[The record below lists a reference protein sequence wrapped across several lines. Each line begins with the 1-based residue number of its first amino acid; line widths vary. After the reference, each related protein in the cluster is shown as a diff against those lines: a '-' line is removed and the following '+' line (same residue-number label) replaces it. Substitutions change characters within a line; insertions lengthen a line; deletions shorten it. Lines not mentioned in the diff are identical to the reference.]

1 MPQALTERVL
11 QDKRE
16 GKEPMEKISASKLLA
31 GLVPAGSIPEE
42 VQVESVTTDSREVRP
57 GCIFVAFPGE
67 KFDGHDFAAK
77 ALENGAVYVVVNH
90 PVEGVPAEKAILC
103 PDSYHAMM
111 VMGANYRSQYHPKM
125 VGVTGSVGKTTTKQ
139 MTYAALAGFG
149 ETIKT
154 EGNQN
159 NELGMPRTLMRIGSS
174 TEYAVIEMGMNHFGE
189 ISRLTRAVAPTVGLI
204 TNIGVSH
211 IENLGSRAGIL
222 QAKLEILEGM
232 APDAPLIV
240 NMDNDMLRTV
250 KLGDRPLLTFAIDD
264 QSADFTATD
273 IAEQGSTTTFTV
285 HHSTFT
291 QPVTIPTVGIH
302 NVYNA
307 LAAMAVGY
315 VTGVDP
321 AAAASALAN
330 YVPAGMR
337 QNLVQVGG
345 VQVIED
351 CYNASP
357 DSMRAALQTLGKLP
371 VHRRYAVLG
380 AMLELGDY
388 AKEAHTQVGKMA
400 AENGIDGVLA
410 YGADAAYIV
419 EAAKQA
425 GLENARLFD
434 TKEALA
440 QSLAQQVK
448 PGDGVLFKGSRGMH
462 LEDVMHTVYERWE
475 KA

>member
-1 MPQALTERVL
+1 MKAFTLQEAAAALGLPQMQAQATLADVCTDTRKIQPGSLFVCLRGER
-11 QDKRE
+11 
-16 GKEPMEKISASKLLA
+16 
-31 GLVPAGSIPEE
+31 
-42 VQVESVTTDSREVRP
+42 
-57 GCIFVAFPGE
+57 
-67 KFDGHDFAAK
+67 FDGHSFAPQAAQLGAAALLVDHPVDADAPQLVVTDTGK
-77 ALENGAVYVVVNH
+77 ALLQLAGWYRRRFRLPVV
-90 PVEGVPAEKAILC
+90 GL
-103 PDSYHAMM
+103 
-111 VMGANYRSQYHPKM
+111 
-125 VGVTGSVGKTTTKQ
+125 TGSVGKTTTKEFI
-139 MTYAALAGFG
+139 ALVLGAKYN
-149 ETIKT
+149 TLKT
-154 EGNQN
+154 QGNLN
-159 NELGMPRTLMRIGSS
+159 NEIGVPQMLFRLEDSH
-174 TEYAVIEMGMNHFGE
+174 TAAVIEMGMNHFGE

-240 NMDNDMLRTV
+240 NVDNDMLRTV

-273 IAEQGSTTTFTV
+273 IAEQGSTTAFTV

-321 AAAASALAN
+321 AAAAASALAN
-330 YVPAGMR
+330 YAPAGMR

-440 QSLAQQVK
+440 QALAQQVQS
-448 PGDGVLFKGSRGMH
+448 GDGVLFKGSRGMH

>member
-1 MPQALTERVL
+1 MKAFTLQEAAAALGLPQMQAQATLADVCTDTRKIQPGSLFVCLRGER
-11 QDKRE
+11 
-16 GKEPMEKISASKLLA
+16 
-31 GLVPAGSIPEE
+31 
-42 VQVESVTTDSREVRP
+42 
-57 GCIFVAFPGE
+57 
-67 KFDGHDFAAK
+67 FDGHSFASQAAQLGAVALLVDHPVDADVPQLVVTDTGK
-77 ALENGAVYVVVNH
+77 ALLQLAGWYRRRFQLPVV
-90 PVEGVPAEKAILC
+90 GL
-103 PDSYHAMM
+103 
-111 VMGANYRSQYHPKM
+111 
-125 VGVTGSVGKTTTKQ
+125 TGSVGKTTTKEFI
-139 MTYAALAGFG
+139 ALVLGAKYN
-149 ETIKT
+149 TLKT
-154 EGNQN
+154 QGNLN
-159 NELGMPRTLMRIGSS
+159 NEIGVPQMLFRLEDSH
-174 TEYAVIEMGMNHFGE
+174 TAAVIEMGMNHFGE

-240 NMDNDMLRTV
+240 NIDNDMLRTV

-321 AAAASALAN
+321 VAAVSALAN

-371 VHRRYAVLG
+371 VHHRYAVLG

-400 AENGIDGVLA
+400 AENGIDGVLG

-440 QSLAQQVK
+440 QSLAQQVQ

>member
-1 MPQALTERVL
+1 MKAFTLQEAAAALGLPQMQAQATLADVCTDTRKIQPGSLFVCLRGER
-11 QDKRE
+11 
-16 GKEPMEKISASKLLA
+16 
-31 GLVPAGSIPEE
+31 
-42 VQVESVTTDSREVRP
+42 
-57 GCIFVAFPGE
+57 
-67 KFDGHDFAAK
+67 FDGHSFASQAAQLGAAALLVDHPVDADVPQLVVTDTGK
-77 ALENGAVYVVVNH
+77 ALLQLAGWYRRRFQLPVV
-90 PVEGVPAEKAILC
+90 GL
-103 PDSYHAMM
+103 
-111 VMGANYRSQYHPKM
+111 
-125 VGVTGSVGKTTTKQ
+125 TGSVGKTTTKEFI
-139 MTYAALAGFG
+139 ALVLGAKYN
-149 ETIKT
+149 TLKT
-154 EGNQN
+154 QGNLN
-159 NELGMPRTLMRIGSS
+159 NEIGVPQMLFRLEDSH
-174 TEYAVIEMGMNHFGE
+174 TAAVIEMGMNHFGE

-273 IAEQGSTTTFTV
+273 IAEQGSATTFTV

-315 VTGVDP
+315 VTGVEPD
-321 AAAASALAN
+321 AAASALAN

-440 QSLAQQVK
+440 QSLAQQVQ

>member
-1 MPQALTERVL
+1 MKAFTLQEAAVALGLPQMQAQATLADVCTDTRKIQPGSLFVCLRGER
-11 QDKRE
+11 
-16 GKEPMEKISASKLLA
+16 
-31 GLVPAGSIPEE
+31 
-42 VQVESVTTDSREVRP
+42 
-57 GCIFVAFPGE
+57 
-67 KFDGHDFAAK
+67 FDGHSFASQAAQLGAAALLVDHPVDADVPQLVVTDTGK
-77 ALENGAVYVVVNH
+77 ALLQLAGWYRRRFRLPVV
-90 PVEGVPAEKAILC
+90 GL
-103 PDSYHAMM
+103 
-111 VMGANYRSQYHPKM
+111 
-125 VGVTGSVGKTTTKQ
+125 TGSVGKTTTKEFI
-139 MTYAALAGFG
+139 ALVLGAKYN
-149 ETIKT
+149 TLKT
-154 EGNQN
+154 QGNLN
-159 NELGMPRTLMRIGSS
+159 NEIGVPQMLFRLEDSH
-174 TEYAVIEMGMNHFGE
+174 TAAVIEMGMNHFGE

-315 VTGVDP
+315 VTGVNP
-321 AAAASALAN
+321 AAAAAALAN

-440 QSLAQQVK
+440 QSLAQQVQ

>member
-1 MPQALTERVL
+1 MKAFTLQEAAAALGLPQMQAQATLADVCTDTRKIQPGSLFVCLRGER
-11 QDKRE
+11 
-16 GKEPMEKISASKLLA
+16 
-31 GLVPAGSIPEE
+31 
-42 VQVESVTTDSREVRP
+42 
-57 GCIFVAFPGE
+57 
-67 KFDGHDFAAK
+67 FDGHSFASQAAQLGAAALLVDHPVDADVPQLVVTDTGK
-77 ALENGAVYVVVNH
+77 ALLQLAGWYRRRFRLPVV
-90 PVEGVPAEKAILC
+90 GL
-103 PDSYHAMM
+103 
-111 VMGANYRSQYHPKM
+111 
-125 VGVTGSVGKTTTKQ
+125 TGSVGKTTTKEFI
-139 MTYAALAGFG
+139 ALVLGAKYN
-149 ETIKT
+149 TLKT
-154 EGNQN
+154 QGNLN
-159 NELGMPRTLMRIGSS
+159 NEIGVPQMLFRLEDSH
-174 TEYAVIEMGMNHFGE
+174 TAAVIEMGMNHFGE

-240 NMDNDMLRTV
+240 NVDNDMLRTV

-273 IAEQGSTTTFTV
+273 IAEQGSTTAFTV

-315 VTGVDP
+315 ATGVDP
-321 AAAASALAN
+321 AAAAAALAN

-440 QSLAQQVK
+440 QALAQQVQ

>member
-1 MPQALTERVL
+1 MKAFTLQEAAAALGLPQMQAQATLADVCTDTRKIQPGSLFVCLRGER
-11 QDKRE
+11 
-16 GKEPMEKISASKLLA
+16 
-31 GLVPAGSIPEE
+31 
-42 VQVESVTTDSREVRP
+42 
-57 GCIFVAFPGE
+57 
-67 KFDGHDFAAK
+67 FDGHSFASQAAQLGAAALLVDHPVDADVPQLVVTDTGK
-77 ALENGAVYVVVNH
+77 ALLQLAGWYRRRFQLPVV
-90 PVEGVPAEKAILC
+90 GL
-103 PDSYHAMM
+103 
-111 VMGANYRSQYHPKM
+111 
-125 VGVTGSVGKTTTKQ
+125 TGSVGKTTTKEFI
-139 MTYAALAGFG
+139 ALVLGAKYN
-149 ETIKT
+149 TLKT
-154 EGNQN
+154 QGNLN
-159 NELGMPRTLMRIGSS
+159 NEIGVPQMLFRLEDSH
-174 TEYAVIEMGMNHFGE
+174 TAAVIEMGMNHFGE

-240 NMDNDMLRTV
+240 NIDNDMLRTV

-321 AAAASALAN
+321 DAAASALAN

-388 AKEAHTQVGKMA
+388 AKEAHTQVGMMA

-440 QSLAQQVK
+440 QSLVQQVQ

>member
-1 MPQALTERVL
+1 MKAFTLQEAAVALGLPQMQAQATLADVCTDTRKIQPGSLFVCLRGER
-11 QDKRE
+11 
-16 GKEPMEKISASKLLA
+16 
-31 GLVPAGSIPEE
+31 
-42 VQVESVTTDSREVRP
+42 
-57 GCIFVAFPGE
+57 
-67 KFDGHDFAAK
+67 FDGHSFASQAAQLGAAALLVDHPVDADVPQLVVTDTGK
-77 ALENGAVYVVVNH
+77 ALLQLAGWYRRRFRLPVV
-90 PVEGVPAEKAILC
+90 GL
-103 PDSYHAMM
+103 
-111 VMGANYRSQYHPKM
+111 
-125 VGVTGSVGKTTTKQ
+125 TGSVGKTTTKEFI
-139 MTYAALAGFG
+139 ALVLGAKYN
-149 ETIKT
+149 TLKT
-154 EGNQN
+154 QGNLN
-159 NELGMPRTLMRIGSS
+159 NEIGVPQMLFRLEDSH
-174 TEYAVIEMGMNHFGE
+174 TAAVIEMGMNHFGE

-240 NMDNDMLRTV
+240 NIDNDMLRTV

-321 AAAASALAN
+321 VAAAAALAN

-440 QSLAQQVK
+440 QSLAQQVQ

>member
-1 MPQALTERVL
+1 MKAFTLQEAAAALGLPQMQAQATLADVCTDTRKIQPGSLFVCLRGER
-11 QDKRE
+11 
-16 GKEPMEKISASKLLA
+16 
-31 GLVPAGSIPEE
+31 
-42 VQVESVTTDSREVRP
+42 
-57 GCIFVAFPGE
+57 
-67 KFDGHDFAAK
+67 FDGHSFAFQAAK
-77 ALENGAVYVVVNH
+77 LGAAALLVDH
-90 PVEGVPAEKAILC
+90 PVDADVPQLVVTDTGKAMLQL
-103 PDSYHAMM
+103 A
-111 VMGANYRSQYHPKM
+111 GWYRRRFQLPV
-125 VGVTGSVGKTTTKQ
+125 VGLTGSVGKTTTKEFI
-139 MTYAALAGFG
+139 ALVLGAKYN
-149 ETIKT
+149 TLKT
-154 EGNQN
+154 QGNLN
-159 NELGMPRTLMRIGSS
+159 NEIGVPQMLFRMEDSH
-174 TEYAVIEMGMNHFGE
+174 TAAVIEMGMNHFGE

-315 VTGVDP
+315 VTGVDSV
-321 AAAASALAN
+321 AAASALAN

-440 QSLAQQVK
+440 QSLAQQVQ

>member
-1 MPQALTERVL
+1 MKAFTLQETAAALGLPQMQAQATLADVCTDTRKIQPGSLFVCLRGER
-11 QDKRE
+11 
-16 GKEPMEKISASKLLA
+16 
-31 GLVPAGSIPEE
+31 
-42 VQVESVTTDSREVRP
+42 
-57 GCIFVAFPGE
+57 
-67 KFDGHDFAAK
+67 FDGHSFASQAAQLGAAALLVDHPVDADVPQLVVTDTGK
-77 ALENGAVYVVVNH
+77 ALLQLAGWYRRRFQLPVV
-90 PVEGVPAEKAILC
+90 GL
-103 PDSYHAMM
+103 
-111 VMGANYRSQYHPKM
+111 
-125 VGVTGSVGKTTTKQ
+125 TGSVGKTTTKEFI
-139 MTYAALAGFG
+139 ALVLGAKYN
-149 ETIKT
+149 TLKT
-154 EGNQN
+154 QGNLN
-159 NELGMPRTLMRIGSS
+159 NEIGVPQMLFRLEDSH
-174 TEYAVIEMGMNHFGE
+174 TAAVIEMGMNHFGE

-285 HHSTFT
+285 HHSAFT

-371 VHRRYAVLG
+371 VRRRYAVLG

-440 QSLAQQVK
+440 QSLAQQVQ

>member
-1 MPQALTERVL
+1 MKAFTLQEAAAALGLPQMQAQATLADVCTDTRKIQPGSLFVCLRGER
-11 QDKRE
+11 
-16 GKEPMEKISASKLLA
+16 
-31 GLVPAGSIPEE
+31 
-42 VQVESVTTDSREVRP
+42 
-57 GCIFVAFPGE
+57 
-67 KFDGHDFAAK
+67 FDGHSFASQAAQLGAAALLVDHPVDADVPQLVVTDTGK
-77 ALENGAVYVVVNH
+77 ALLQLAGWYRRRFQLPVV
-90 PVEGVPAEKAILC
+90 GL
-103 PDSYHAMM
+103 
-111 VMGANYRSQYHPKM
+111 
-125 VGVTGSVGKTTTKQ
+125 TGSVGKTTTKEFI
-139 MTYAALAGFG
+139 ALVLGAKYN
-149 ETIKT
+149 TLKT
-154 EGNQN
+154 QGNLN
-159 NELGMPRTLMRIGSS
+159 NEIGVPQMLFRLEDSH
-174 TEYAVIEMGMNHFGE
+174 TAAVIEMGMNHFGE

-240 NMDNDMLRTV
+240 NIDNDMLRTV

-321 AAAASALAN
+321 VAAAAALAN

-434 TKEALA
+434 TKESLA
-440 QSLAQQVK
+440 QSLAQQVQ

>member
-1 MPQALTERVL
+1 MKAFTLQEAAAALGLPQMQAQATLADVCTDTRKIQPGSLFVCLRGER
-11 QDKRE
+11 
-16 GKEPMEKISASKLLA
+16 
-31 GLVPAGSIPEE
+31 
-42 VQVESVTTDSREVRP
+42 
-57 GCIFVAFPGE
+57 
-67 KFDGHDFAAK
+67 FDGHSFASQAAQLGAAALLVDHPVDADVPQLVVTDTGK
-77 ALENGAVYVVVNH
+77 ALLQLAGWYRRRFQLPVV
-90 PVEGVPAEKAILC
+90 GL
-103 PDSYHAMM
+103 
-111 VMGANYRSQYHPKM
+111 
-125 VGVTGSVGKTTTKQ
+125 TGSVGKTTTKEFI
-139 MTYAALAGFG
+139 ALVLGAKYN
-149 ETIKT
+149 TLKT
-154 EGNQN
+154 QGNLN
-159 NELGMPRTLMRIGSS
+159 NEIGVPQMLFRLEDSH
-174 TEYAVIEMGMNHFGE
+174 TAAVIEMGMNHFGE

-240 NMDNDMLRTV
+240 NIDNDMLRTV

-321 AAAASALAN
+321 VAAAAALAN

-440 QSLAQQVK
+440 QSLAQQVQ

>member
-1 MPQALTERVL
+1 MKAFTLQEAAAALGLPQMQAQAALADVCTDTRKIQPGSLFVCLRGER
-11 QDKRE
+11 
-16 GKEPMEKISASKLLA
+16 
-31 GLVPAGSIPEE
+31 
-42 VQVESVTTDSREVRP
+42 
-57 GCIFVAFPGE
+57 
-67 KFDGHDFAAK
+67 FDGHSFASQAAQLGAAALLVDHPVDADVPQLVVTDTGK
-77 ALENGAVYVVVNH
+77 ALLQLAGWYRRRFQLPVV
-90 PVEGVPAEKAILC
+90 GL
-103 PDSYHAMM
+103 
-111 VMGANYRSQYHPKM
+111 
-125 VGVTGSVGKTTTKQ
+125 TGSVGKTTTKEFI
-139 MTYAALAGFG
+139 ALVLGAKYN
-149 ETIKT
+149 TLKT
-154 EGNQN
+154 QGNLN
-159 NELGMPRTLMRIGSS
+159 NEIGVPQMLFRLEDSH
-174 TEYAVIEMGMNHFGE
+174 TAAVIEMGMNHFGE

-321 AAAASALAN
+321 VAAAAALAN

-440 QSLAQQVK
+440 QSLAQQVQ

>member
-1 MPQALTERVL
+1 MKAFTLQEAAAALGLPQMQAQATLADVCTDTRKIQPGSLFVCLRGER
-11 QDKRE
+11 
-16 GKEPMEKISASKLLA
+16 
-31 GLVPAGSIPEE
+31 
-42 VQVESVTTDSREVRP
+42 
-57 GCIFVAFPGE
+57 
-67 KFDGHDFAAK
+67 FDGHSFASQAAQLGAAALLVDHPVDADVPQLVVTDTGK
-77 ALENGAVYVVVNH
+77 ALLQLAGWYRRRFQLPVV
-90 PVEGVPAEKAILC
+90 GL
-103 PDSYHAMM
+103 
-111 VMGANYRSQYHPKM
+111 
-125 VGVTGSVGKTTTKQ
+125 TGSVGKTTTKEFI
-139 MTYAALAGFG
+139 ALVLGAKYN
-149 ETIKT
+149 TLKT
-154 EGNQN
+154 QGNLN
-159 NELGMPRTLMRIGSS
+159 NEIGVPQMLFRLEDSH
-174 TEYAVIEMGMNHFGE
+174 TAAVIEMGMNHFGE

-240 NMDNDMLRTV
+240 NIDNDMLRTV

-264 QSADFTATD
+264 QRADFTATD

-291 QPVTIPTVGIH
+291 RPVTIPTVGIH

-440 QSLAQQVK
+440 QSLAQQVQ

>member
-1 MPQALTERVL
+1 MKAFTLQEAAAALGLPQMQAQATLADVCTDTRKIQPGSLFVCLRGER
-11 QDKRE
+11 
-16 GKEPMEKISASKLLA
+16 
-31 GLVPAGSIPEE
+31 
-42 VQVESVTTDSREVRP
+42 
-57 GCIFVAFPGE
+57 
-67 KFDGHDFAAK
+67 FDGHSFASQAAQLGAAALLVDHPVDADVPQLVVTDTGK
-77 ALENGAVYVVVNH
+77 ALLQLAGWYRRRFRLPVV
-90 PVEGVPAEKAILC
+90 GL
-103 PDSYHAMM
+103 
-111 VMGANYRSQYHPKM
+111 
-125 VGVTGSVGKTTTKQ
+125 TGSVGKTTTKEFI
-139 MTYAALAGFG
+139 ALVLGAKYN
-149 ETIKT
+149 TLKT
-154 EGNQN
+154 QGNLN
-159 NELGMPRTLMRIGSS
+159 NEIGVPQMLFRLEDSH
-174 TEYAVIEMGMNHFGE
+174 TAAVIEMGMNHFGE

-240 NMDNDMLRTV
+240 NIDNDMLRTV

-440 QSLAQQVK
+440 QSLAQQVQ

>member
-1 MPQALTERVL
+1 MKAFTLQEAAAALGLPQMQAQATLADVCTDTRKIQTGSLFVCLRGER
-11 QDKRE
+11 
-16 GKEPMEKISASKLLA
+16 
-31 GLVPAGSIPEE
+31 
-42 VQVESVTTDSREVRP
+42 
-57 GCIFVAFPGE
+57 
-67 KFDGHDFAAK
+67 FDGHSFASQAAQLGAAALLVDHPVDADVPQLVVTDTGK
-77 ALENGAVYVVVNH
+77 ALLQLAGWYRRRFQLPVV
-90 PVEGVPAEKAILC
+90 GL
-103 PDSYHAMM
+103 
-111 VMGANYRSQYHPKM
+111 
-125 VGVTGSVGKTTTKQ
+125 TGSVGKTTTKEFI
-139 MTYAALAGFG
+139 ALVLGAKYN
-149 ETIKT
+149 TLKT
-154 EGNQN
+154 QGNLN
-159 NELGMPRTLMRIGSS
+159 NEIGVPQMLFRLEDSH
-174 TEYAVIEMGMNHFGE
+174 TAAVIEMGMNHFGE

-440 QSLAQQVK
+440 QALAQQVQ

>member
-1 MPQALTERVL
+1 MKAFTLQEAAAALGLPQMQAQATLADVCTDTRKIQPGSLFVCLRGER
-11 QDKRE
+11 
-16 GKEPMEKISASKLLA
+16 
-31 GLVPAGSIPEE
+31 
-42 VQVESVTTDSREVRP
+42 
-57 GCIFVAFPGE
+57 
-67 KFDGHDFAAK
+67 FDGHSFASQAAQLGAAALLVDHPVDADVPQLVVTDTGK
-77 ALENGAVYVVVNH
+77 ALLQLAGWYRRRFQLPVV
-90 PVEGVPAEKAILC
+90 GL
-103 PDSYHAMM
+103 
-111 VMGANYRSQYHPKM
+111 
-125 VGVTGSVGKTTTKQ
+125 TGSVGKTTTKEFI
-139 MTYAALAGFG
+139 ALVLGAKYN
-149 ETIKT
+149 TLKT
-154 EGNQN
+154 QGNLN
-159 NELGMPRTLMRIGSS
+159 NEIGVPQMLFRLEDSH
-174 TEYAVIEMGMNHFGE
+174 TAAVIEMGMNHFGE

-240 NMDNDMLRTV
+240 NIDNDMLRTV

-440 QSLAQQVK
+440 QSLAQQVQ

>member
-1 MPQALTERVL
+1 MKAFTLQEAAAALGLPQMQAQATLADVCTDTRKIQPGSLFVCLRGER
-11 QDKRE
+11 
-16 GKEPMEKISASKLLA
+16 
-31 GLVPAGSIPEE
+31 
-42 VQVESVTTDSREVRP
+42 
-57 GCIFVAFPGE
+57 
-67 KFDGHDFAAK
+67 FDGHAFASQAAQLGAAALLVDHPVDADVPQLVVTDTGK
-77 ALENGAVYVVVNH
+77 ALLQLAGWYRRRFQLPVV
-90 PVEGVPAEKAILC
+90 GL
-103 PDSYHAMM
+103 
-111 VMGANYRSQYHPKM
+111 
-125 VGVTGSVGKTTTKQ
+125 TGSVGKTTTKEFI
-139 MTYAALAGFG
+139 ALVLGAKYN
-149 ETIKT
+149 TLKT
-154 EGNQN
+154 QGNLN
-159 NELGMPRTLMRIGSS
+159 NEIGVPQMLFRLEDSH
-174 TEYAVIEMGMNHFGE
+174 TAAVIEMGMNHFGE

-321 AAAASALAN
+321 AAAAASALAN

-440 QSLAQQVK
+440 QSLAQQVQ

>member
-1 MPQALTERVL
+1 MKAFTLQEVAAALGLPQMQAQATLADVCTDTRKIQPGSLFVCLRGER
-11 QDKRE
+11 
-16 GKEPMEKISASKLLA
+16 
-31 GLVPAGSIPEE
+31 
-42 VQVESVTTDSREVRP
+42 
-57 GCIFVAFPGE
+57 
-67 KFDGHDFAAK
+67 FDGHSFASQAAQLGAAALLVDHPVDADVPQLVVTDTGK
-77 ALENGAVYVVVNH
+77 ALLQLAGWYRRRFQLPVV
-90 PVEGVPAEKAILC
+90 GL
-103 PDSYHAMM
+103 
-111 VMGANYRSQYHPKM
+111 
-125 VGVTGSVGKTTTKQ
+125 TGSVGKTTTKEFI
-139 MTYAALAGFG
+139 ALVLGAKYN
-149 ETIKT
+149 TLKT
-154 EGNQN
+154 QGNLN
-159 NELGMPRTLMRIGSS
+159 NEIGVPQMLFRLEDSH
-174 TEYAVIEMGMNHFGE
+174 TAAVIEMGMNHFGE

-315 VTGVDP
+315 VTGVEP

-410 YGADAAYIV
+410 YGTDAAYIV

-440 QSLAQQVK
+440 QSLAQQVQ

>member
-1 MPQALTERVL
+1 MKAFTLQEAAAALGLPQMQAQATLADVCTDTRKIQPGSLFVCLRGER
-11 QDKRE
+11 
-16 GKEPMEKISASKLLA
+16 
-31 GLVPAGSIPEE
+31 
-42 VQVESVTTDSREVRP
+42 
-57 GCIFVAFPGE
+57 
-67 KFDGHDFAAK
+67 FDGHAFASQAAK
-77 ALENGAVYVVVNH
+77 LGAAALLVDH
-90 PVEGVPAEKAILC
+90 PVDADVPQLVVTDTGKALLQL
-103 PDSYHAMM
+103 A
-111 VMGANYRSQYHPKM
+111 GWYRRRFQLPV
-125 VGVTGSVGKTTTKQ
+125 VGLTGSVGKTTTKEFI
-139 MTYAALAGFG
+139 ALVLGAKYN
-149 ETIKT
+149 TLKT
-154 EGNQN
+154 QGNLN
-159 NELGMPRTLMRIGSS
+159 NEIGVPQMLFRLEDSH
-174 TEYAVIEMGMNHFGE
+174 TAAVIEMGMNHFGE

-315 VTGVDP
+315 VAGVDH

-330 YVPAGMR
+330 YVPTGMR

-357 DSMRAALQTLGKLP
+357 DSMRAALQTLGKLS

-388 AKEAHTQVGKMA
+388 AKEAHTQMGKMA

-440 QSLAQQVK
+440 QSLAQQVQ

>member
-1 MPQALTERVL
+1 MKAFTLQEAAAALGLPQMQAQATLADVCTDTRKIQPGSLFVCLRGER
-11 QDKRE
+11 
-16 GKEPMEKISASKLLA
+16 
-31 GLVPAGSIPEE
+31 
-42 VQVESVTTDSREVRP
+42 
-57 GCIFVAFPGE
+57 
-67 KFDGHDFAAK
+67 FDGHSFASQAAQLGAAALLVDHPVDADVPQLVVTDTGK
-77 ALENGAVYVVVNH
+77 ALLQLAGWYRRRFRLPVV
-90 PVEGVPAEKAILC
+90 GL
-103 PDSYHAMM
+103 
-111 VMGANYRSQYHPKM
+111 
-125 VGVTGSVGKTTTKQ
+125 TGSVGKTTTKEFI
-139 MTYAALAGFG
+139 ALVLGAKYN
-149 ETIKT
+149 TLKT
-154 EGNQN
+154 QGNLN
-159 NELGMPRTLMRIGSS
+159 NEIGVPQMLFRLEDSH
-174 TEYAVIEMGMNHFGE
+174 TAAVIEMGMNHFGE

-240 NMDNDMLRTV
+240 NIDNDMLRTV

-321 AAAASALAN
+321 VAAVSALAN

-371 VHRRYAVLG
+371 VHHRYAVLG

-400 AENGIDGVLA
+400 AENGIDGVLG

-440 QSLAQQVK
+440 QSLAQQVQ

>member
-1 MPQALTERVL
+1 MKAFTLQEAAAALGLPQMQAQATLADVCTDTRKIQPGSLFVCLRGER
-11 QDKRE
+11 
-16 GKEPMEKISASKLLA
+16 
-31 GLVPAGSIPEE
+31 
-42 VQVESVTTDSREVRP
+42 
-57 GCIFVAFPGE
+57 
-67 KFDGHDFAAK
+67 FDGHSFASQAAQLGAAALLVDHPVDADVPQLVVTDTGK
-77 ALENGAVYVVVNH
+77 ALLQLAGWYRRRFQLPVV
-90 PVEGVPAEKAILC
+90 GL
-103 PDSYHAMM
+103 
-111 VMGANYRSQYHPKM
+111 
-125 VGVTGSVGKTTTKQ
+125 TGSVGKTTTKEFI
-139 MTYAALAGFG
+139 ALVLGAKYN
-149 ETIKT
+149 TLKT
-154 EGNQN
+154 QGNLN
-159 NELGMPRTLMRIGSS
+159 NEIGVPQMLFRLEDSH
-174 TEYAVIEMGMNHFGE
+174 TAAVIEMGMNHFGE

-371 VHRRYAVLG
+371 VNRRYAVLG

-440 QSLAQQVK
+440 QSLAQQVQ

>member
-1 MPQALTERVL
+1 MKAFTLQEAAAALGLPQMQAQATLADVCTDTRKIQPGSLFVCLRGER
-11 QDKRE
+11 
-16 GKEPMEKISASKLLA
+16 
-31 GLVPAGSIPEE
+31 
-42 VQVESVTTDSREVRP
+42 
-57 GCIFVAFPGE
+57 
-67 KFDGHDFAAK
+67 FDGHSFASQAAQLGAAALLVDHPVDADVPQLVVTDTGK
-77 ALENGAVYVVVNH
+77 ALLQLAGWYRRRFQLPVV
-90 PVEGVPAEKAILC
+90 GL
-103 PDSYHAMM
+103 
-111 VMGANYRSQYHPKM
+111 
-125 VGVTGSVGKTTTKQ
+125 TGSVGKTTTKEFI
-139 MTYAALAGFG
+139 ALVLGAKYN
-149 ETIKT
+149 TLKT
-154 EGNQN
+154 QGNLN
-159 NELGMPRTLMRIGSS
+159 NEIGVPQMLFRLEDSH
-174 TEYAVIEMGMNHFGE
+174 TAAVIEMGMNHFGE

-285 HHSTFT
+285 HHSTFI

-440 QSLAQQVK
+440 QSLAQQVQ

>member
-1 MPQALTERVL
+1 MKAFTLQEAAAALGLPQMQAQATLADVCTDTRKIQPGSLFVCLRGER
-11 QDKRE
+11 
-16 GKEPMEKISASKLLA
+16 
-31 GLVPAGSIPEE
+31 
-42 VQVESVTTDSREVRP
+42 
-57 GCIFVAFPGE
+57 
-67 KFDGHDFAAK
+67 FDGHSFASQAAQLGAAALLVDHPVDADVPQLVVTDTGK
-77 ALENGAVYVVVNH
+77 ALLQLAGWYRRRFQLPVV
-90 PVEGVPAEKAILC
+90 GL
-103 PDSYHAMM
+103 
-111 VMGANYRSQYHPKM
+111 
-125 VGVTGSVGKTTTKQ
+125 TGSVGKTTTKEFI
-139 MTYAALAGFG
+139 ALVLGAKYN
-149 ETIKT
+149 TLKT
-154 EGNQN
+154 QGNLN
-159 NELGMPRTLMRIGSS
+159 NEIGVPQMLFRLEDSH
-174 TEYAVIEMGMNHFGE
+174 TAAVIEMGMNHFGE

-321 AAAASALAN
+321 AAAAAALAN

-357 DSMRAALQTLGKLP
+357 DSMRAALQTLGKLA
-371 VHRRYAVLG
+371 VHHRYAVLG

-434 TKEALA
+434 TKESLA
-440 QSLAQQVK
+440 QSLAQQVQ

>member
-1 MPQALTERVL
+1 MKAFTLQEAAAALGLPQMQAQATLADVCTDTRKIQPGSLFVCLRGER
-11 QDKRE
+11 
-16 GKEPMEKISASKLLA
+16 
-31 GLVPAGSIPEE
+31 
-42 VQVESVTTDSREVRP
+42 
-57 GCIFVAFPGE
+57 
-67 KFDGHDFAAK
+67 FDGHSFASQAAQLGAAALLVDHPVDADVPQLVVTDTGK
-77 ALENGAVYVVVNH
+77 ALLQLAGWYRRRFQLPVV
-90 PVEGVPAEKAILC
+90 GL
-103 PDSYHAMM
+103 
-111 VMGANYRSQYHPKM
+111 
-125 VGVTGSVGKTTTKQ
+125 TGSVGKTTTKEFI
-139 MTYAALAGFG
+139 ALVLGAKYN
-149 ETIKT
+149 TLKT
-154 EGNQN
+154 QGNLN
-159 NELGMPRTLMRIGSS
+159 NEIGVPQMLFRLEDSH
-174 TEYAVIEMGMNHFGE
+174 TAAVIEMGMNHFGE

-232 APDAPLIV
+232 APGAPLIV

-321 AAAASALAN
+321 AAAAAALAN

-440 QSLAQQVK
+440 QSLAQQVQ

>member
-1 MPQALTERVL
+1 MKAFTLQEAAAALGLPQMQAQATLADVCTDTRKIQPGSLFVCLRGER
-11 QDKRE
+11 
-16 GKEPMEKISASKLLA
+16 
-31 GLVPAGSIPEE
+31 
-42 VQVESVTTDSREVRP
+42 
-57 GCIFVAFPGE
+57 
-67 KFDGHDFAAK
+67 FDGHSFASQAAQLGAAALLVDHPVDADVPQLVVTDTGK
-77 ALENGAVYVVVNH
+77 ALLQLAGWYRRRFRLPVV
-90 PVEGVPAEKAILC
+90 GL
-103 PDSYHAMM
+103 
-111 VMGANYRSQYHPKM
+111 
-125 VGVTGSVGKTTTKQ
+125 TGSVGKTTTKEFI
-139 MTYAALAGFG
+139 ALVLGAKYN
-149 ETIKT
+149 TLKT
-154 EGNQN
+154 QGNLN
-159 NELGMPRTLMRIGSS
+159 NEIGVPQMLFRLEDSH
-174 TEYAVIEMGMNHFGE
+174 TAAVIEMGMNHFGE

-250 KLGDRPLLTFAIDD
+250 KPGDRPLLTFAIDD

-315 VTGVDP
+315 VTGVDS

-440 QSLAQQVK
+440 QSLAQQVQ

>member
-1 MPQALTERVL
+1 MPSQFFGLNIGASALSAFQTSVNTAANNVANVQTKGYTRQTANLAATDPIRVYT
-11 QDKRE
+11 R
-16 GKEPMEKISASKLLA
+16 
-31 GLVPAGSIPEE
+31 
-42 VQVESVTTDSREVRP
+42 
-57 GCIFVAFPGE
+57 
-67 KFDGHDFAAK
+67 
-77 ALENGAVYVVVNH
+77 Y
-90 PVEGVPAEKAILC
+90 
-103 PDSYHAMM
+103 
-111 VMGANYRSQYHPKM
+111 
-125 VGVTGSVGKTTTKQ
+125 GSVGTGVEVTSVTQERNLYYDEKYWQSNSSRGFFEQKLYYVDQVQTIFRDDEQSQKGFSSIFSQMFKDLDTLKTQ
-139 MTYAALAGFG
+139 
-149 ETIKT
+149 
-154 EGNQN
+154 GNLN
-159 NELGMPRTLMRIGSS
+159 NEIGVPQMLFRLEDSH
-174 TEYAVIEMGMNHFGE
+174 TAAVIEMGMNHFGE

-285 HHSTFT
+285 HHSAFT

-371 VHRRYAVLG
+371 VRRRYAVLG

-440 QSLAQQVK
+440 QSLAQQVQ

>member
-1 MPQALTERVL
+1 MKAFTLQEAAAALGLPQMQAQATLADVCTDTRKIQPGSLFVCLRGER
-11 QDKRE
+11 
-16 GKEPMEKISASKLLA
+16 
-31 GLVPAGSIPEE
+31 
-42 VQVESVTTDSREVRP
+42 
-57 GCIFVAFPGE
+57 
-67 KFDGHDFAAK
+67 FDGHSFASQAAQLGAAALLVDHPVDADVPQLVVTDTGK
-77 ALENGAVYVVVNH
+77 ALLQLAGWYRRRFRLPVV
-90 PVEGVPAEKAILC
+90 GL
-103 PDSYHAMM
+103 
-111 VMGANYRSQYHPKM
+111 
-125 VGVTGSVGKTTTKQ
+125 TGSVGKTTTKEFI
-139 MTYAALAGFG
+139 ALVLGAKYN
-149 ETIKT
+149 TLKT
-154 EGNQN
+154 QGNLN
-159 NELGMPRTLMRIGSS
+159 NEIGVPQMLFRLEDSH
-174 TEYAVIEMGMNHFGE
+174 TAAVIEMGMNHFGE

-240 NMDNDMLRTV
+240 NVDNDMLRTV

-273 IAEQGSTTTFTV
+273 IAEQGSTTTFMV

-291 QPVTIPTVGIH
+291 RSVTIPTVGIH

-315 VTGVDP
+315 ATGVNP
-321 AAAASALAN
+321 AAAAAALAN

-337 QNLVQVGG
+337 QNLVQMGG

-388 AKEAHTQVGKMA
+388 AKEAHTQVGQMA

-440 QSLAQQVK
+440 QALAQQVQS
-448 PGDGVLFKGSRGMH
+448 GDGVLFKGSRGMH

>member
-1 MPQALTERVL
+1 MKAFTLQEAAAALGLPQMQAQATLADVCTDTRKIQPGSLFVCLRGER
-11 QDKRE
+11 
-16 GKEPMEKISASKLLA
+16 
-31 GLVPAGSIPEE
+31 
-42 VQVESVTTDSREVRP
+42 
-57 GCIFVAFPGE
+57 
-67 KFDGHDFAAK
+67 FDGHAFASQAAK
-77 ALENGAVYVVVNH
+77 LGAAALLVDH
-90 PVEGVPAEKAILC
+90 PVDADVPQLVVTDTGKALLQL
-103 PDSYHAMM
+103 A
-111 VMGANYRSQYHPKM
+111 GWYRRRFQLPV
-125 VGVTGSVGKTTTKQ
+125 VGLTGSVGKTTTKEFI
-139 MTYAALAGFG
+139 ALVLGAKYN
-149 ETIKT
+149 TLKT
-154 EGNQN
+154 QGNLN
-159 NELGMPRTLMRIGSS
+159 NEIGVPQMLFRLEDSH
-174 TEYAVIEMGMNHFGE
+174 TAAVIEMGMNHFGE

-211 IENLGSRAGIL
+211 IENLGSRVGIL

-315 VTGVDP
+315 VTGVNP
-321 AAAASALAN
+321 VAAAAALAN

-425 GLENARLFD
+425 GLKNARLFD

-440 QSLAQQVK
+440 QSLAQQVQ

>member
-1 MPQALTERVL
+1 MKAFTLQEAAAALGLPQMQAQATLADVCTDTRKIQPGSLFVCLRGER
-11 QDKRE
+11 
-16 GKEPMEKISASKLLA
+16 
-31 GLVPAGSIPEE
+31 
-42 VQVESVTTDSREVRP
+42 
-57 GCIFVAFPGE
+57 
-67 KFDGHDFAAK
+67 FDGHSFASQAAQLGAAALLVDHPVDADVPQLVVTDTGK
-77 ALENGAVYVVVNH
+77 ALLQLAGWYRRRFRLPVV
-90 PVEGVPAEKAILC
+90 GL
-103 PDSYHAMM
+103 
-111 VMGANYRSQYHPKM
+111 
-125 VGVTGSVGKTTTKQ
+125 TGSVGKTTTKEFI
-139 MTYAALAGFG
+139 ALVLGAKYN
-149 ETIKT
+149 TLKT
-154 EGNQN
+154 QGNLN
-159 NELGMPRTLMRIGSS
+159 NEIGVPQMLFRLEDSH
-174 TEYAVIEMGMNHFGE
+174 TAAVIEMGMNHFGE

-285 HHSTFT
+285 HYSTFT

-321 AAAASALAN
+321 VAAAAALAN

-440 QSLAQQVK
+440 QSLAQQVQ

>member
-1 MPQALTERVL
+1 MKAFTLQEAAVALGLPQMQAQATLADVCTDTRKIQPGSLFVCLRGER
-11 QDKRE
+11 
-16 GKEPMEKISASKLLA
+16 
-31 GLVPAGSIPEE
+31 
-42 VQVESVTTDSREVRP
+42 
-57 GCIFVAFPGE
+57 
-67 KFDGHDFAAK
+67 FDGHSFASQAAQLGAAALLVDHPVDADVPQLVVTDTGK
-77 ALENGAVYVVVNH
+77 ALLQLAGWYRRRFRLPVV
-90 PVEGVPAEKAILC
+90 GL
-103 PDSYHAMM
+103 
-111 VMGANYRSQYHPKM
+111 
-125 VGVTGSVGKTTTKQ
+125 TGSVGKTTTKEFI
-139 MTYAALAGFG
+139 ALVLGAKYN
-149 ETIKT
+149 TLKT
-154 EGNQN
+154 QGNLN
-159 NELGMPRTLMRIGSS
+159 NEIGVPQMLFRLEDSH
-174 TEYAVIEMGMNHFGE
+174 TAAVIEMGMNHFGE

-291 QPVTIPTVGIH
+291 RPVTIPTVGIH

-315 VTGVDP
+315 VTGVNP
-321 AAAASALAN
+321 AAAAAALAN

-440 QSLAQQVK
+440 QSLAQQVQ

>member
-1 MPQALTERVL
+1 MKAFTLQEAAAALGLPQMQAQAALADVCTDTRKIQPGSLFVCLRGER
-11 QDKRE
+11 
-16 GKEPMEKISASKLLA
+16 
-31 GLVPAGSIPEE
+31 
-42 VQVESVTTDSREVRP
+42 
-57 GCIFVAFPGE
+57 
-67 KFDGHDFAAK
+67 FDGHSFASQAAQLGAAALLVDHPVDADVPQLVVTDTGK
-77 ALENGAVYVVVNH
+77 ALLQLAGWYRRRFQLPVV
-90 PVEGVPAEKAILC
+90 GL
-103 PDSYHAMM
+103 
-111 VMGANYRSQYHPKM
+111 
-125 VGVTGSVGKTTTKQ
+125 TGSVGKTTTKEFI
-139 MTYAALAGFG
+139 ALVLGAKYN
-149 ETIKT
+149 TLKT
-154 EGNQN
+154 QGNLN
-159 NELGMPRTLMRIGSS
+159 NEIGVPQMLFRLEDSH
-174 TEYAVIEMGMNHFGE
+174 TAAVIEMGMNHFGE

-240 NMDNDMLRTV
+240 NIDNDMLRTV

-315 VTGVDP
+315 VTGVNP
-321 AAAASALAN
+321 AAAAAALAN

-425 GLENARLFD
+425 GLENARWFD

-440 QSLAQQVK
+440 QSLAQQVQ

>member
-1 MPQALTERVL
+1 MKAFTLQEAAAALGLPQMQAQATLADVCTDTRKIQPGSLFVCLRGER
-11 QDKRE
+11 
-16 GKEPMEKISASKLLA
+16 
-31 GLVPAGSIPEE
+31 
-42 VQVESVTTDSREVRP
+42 
-57 GCIFVAFPGE
+57 
-67 KFDGHDFAAK
+67 FDGHSFASQAAK
-77 ALENGAVYVVVNH
+77 LGVAALLVDH
-90 PVEGVPAEKAILC
+90 PVDADVPQLVVTDTGKALLQL
-103 PDSYHAMM
+103 A
-111 VMGANYRSQYHPKM
+111 GWYRRRFQLPV
-125 VGVTGSVGKTTTKQ
+125 VGLTGSVGKTTTKEFI
-139 MTYAALAGFG
+139 ALVLGAKYN
-149 ETIKT
+149 TLKT
-154 EGNQN
+154 QGNLN
-159 NELGMPRTLMRIGSS
+159 NEIGVPQMLFRLEDSH
-174 TEYAVIEMGMNHFGE
+174 TAAVIEMGMNHFGE

-240 NMDNDMLRTV
+240 NIDNDMLRTV

-315 VTGVDP
+315 VTGVDS

-440 QSLAQQVK
+440 QSLAQQVQ

>member
-1 MPQALTERVL
+1 MKAFTLQEAAAALGLPQMQAQATLADVCTDTRKIQTGSLFVCLRGER
-11 QDKRE
+11 
-16 GKEPMEKISASKLLA
+16 
-31 GLVPAGSIPEE
+31 
-42 VQVESVTTDSREVRP
+42 
-57 GCIFVAFPGE
+57 
-67 KFDGHDFAAK
+67 FDGHSFASQAAQLGAAALLVDHPVDADVPQLVVTDTGK
-77 ALENGAVYVVVNH
+77 ALLQLAGWYRRRFQLPVV
-90 PVEGVPAEKAILC
+90 GL
-103 PDSYHAMM
+103 
-111 VMGANYRSQYHPKM
+111 
-125 VGVTGSVGKTTTKQ
+125 TGSVGKTTTKEFI
-139 MTYAALAGFG
+139 ALVLGAKYN
-149 ETIKT
+149 TLKT
-154 EGNQN
+154 QGNLN
-159 NELGMPRTLMRIGSS
+159 NEIGVPQMLFRLEDSH
-174 TEYAVIEMGMNHFGE
+174 TAAVIEMGMNHFGE

-285 HHSTFT
+285 HHSTFN

-315 VTGVDP
+315 VTGVNP

-337 QNLVQVGG
+337 QNLVHVGG

-440 QSLAQQVK
+440 QSLAQQVQ

>member
-1 MPQALTERVL
+1 MKAFTLQEAAAALGLPQMQAQATLADVCTDTRKIQPGSLFVCLRGER
-11 QDKRE
+11 
-16 GKEPMEKISASKLLA
+16 
-31 GLVPAGSIPEE
+31 
-42 VQVESVTTDSREVRP
+42 
-57 GCIFVAFPGE
+57 
-67 KFDGHDFAAK
+67 FDGHSFASQAAQLGAAALLVDHPVDADVPQLVVTDTGK
-77 ALENGAVYVVVNH
+77 ALLQLAGWYRRRFQLPVV
-90 PVEGVPAEKAILC
+90 GL
-103 PDSYHAMM
+103 
-111 VMGANYRSQYHPKM
+111 
-125 VGVTGSVGKTTTKQ
+125 TGSVGKTTTKEFI
-139 MTYAALAGFG
+139 ALVLGAKYN
-149 ETIKT
+149 TLKT
-154 EGNQN
+154 QGNLN
-159 NELGMPRTLMRIGSS
+159 NEIGVPQMLFRLEDSH
-174 TEYAVIEMGMNHFGE
+174 TAAVIEMGMNHFGE
-189 ISRLTRAVAPTVGLI
+189 ISRLTRAVVPTVGLI

-371 VHRRYAVLG
+371 VNRRYAVLG

-434 TKEALA
+434 TKESLA
-440 QSLAQQVK
+440 QSLAQQVQ

>member
-1 MPQALTERVL
+1 MKAFTLQEAAAALGLPQMQAQATLADVCTDTRKIQPGSLFVCLRGER
-11 QDKRE
+11 
-16 GKEPMEKISASKLLA
+16 
-31 GLVPAGSIPEE
+31 
-42 VQVESVTTDSREVRP
+42 
-57 GCIFVAFPGE
+57 
-67 KFDGHDFAAK
+67 FDGHSFASQAAQLGAAALLVDHPVDADVPQLVVTDTGK
-77 ALENGAVYVVVNH
+77 ALLQLAGWYRRRFQLPVV
-90 PVEGVPAEKAILC
+90 GL
-103 PDSYHAMM
+103 
-111 VMGANYRSQYHPKM
+111 
-125 VGVTGSVGKTTTKQ
+125 TGSVGKTTTKEFI
-139 MTYAALAGFG
+139 ALVLGAKYN
-149 ETIKT
+149 TLKT
-154 EGNQN
+154 QGNQN
-159 NELGMPRTLMRIGSS
+159 NEIGVPQMLFRLEDSH
-174 TEYAVIEMGMNHFGE
+174 TAAVIEMGMNHFGE

-211 IENLGSRAGIL
+211 IENLGSRSGIL

-273 IAEQGSTTTFTV
+273 ITEQGSTTTFTV

-321 AAAASALAN
+321 AAAAAALAN

-440 QSLAQQVK
+440 QSLAQQVQ

>member
-1 MPQALTERVL
+1 MKAFTLQEAAAALGLPQMQAQATLADVCTDTRKIQPGSLFVCLRGER
-11 QDKRE
+11 
-16 GKEPMEKISASKLLA
+16 
-31 GLVPAGSIPEE
+31 
-42 VQVESVTTDSREVRP
+42 
-57 GCIFVAFPGE
+57 
-67 KFDGHDFAAK
+67 FDGHTFAPQAAQLGAAALLVDHPVDADVPQLVVTDTGK
-77 ALENGAVYVVVNH
+77 ALLQLAGWYRRRFRLPVV
-90 PVEGVPAEKAILC
+90 GL
-103 PDSYHAMM
+103 
-111 VMGANYRSQYHPKM
+111 
-125 VGVTGSVGKTTTKQ
+125 TGSVGKTTTKEFI
-139 MTYAALAGFG
+139 ALVLGAKYN
-149 ETIKT
+149 TLKT
-154 EGNQN
+154 QGNLN
-159 NELGMPRTLMRIGSS
+159 NEIGVPQMLFRLEDSH
-174 TEYAVIEMGMNHFGE
+174 TAAVIEMGMNHFGE

-240 NMDNDMLRTV
+240 NADNDMLRTV

-264 QSADFTATD
+264 QSADFAATD

-291 QPVTIPTVGIH
+291 QSVTIPTVGIH

-321 AAAASALAN
+321 AAAAAALAN

-440 QSLAQQVK
+440 QALAQQVQ

>member
-1 MPQALTERVL
+1 MKAFTLQEAAAALGLPQMQAQATLADVCTDTRKIQPGSLFVCLRGER
-11 QDKRE
+11 
-16 GKEPMEKISASKLLA
+16 
-31 GLVPAGSIPEE
+31 
-42 VQVESVTTDSREVRP
+42 
-57 GCIFVAFPGE
+57 
-67 KFDGHDFAAK
+67 FDGHSFASQAAQLGAAVLLADHPVDADVPQLVVTDTGK
-77 ALENGAVYVVVNH
+77 ALLQLAGWYRRRFQLPVV
-90 PVEGVPAEKAILC
+90 GL
-103 PDSYHAMM
+103 
-111 VMGANYRSQYHPKM
+111 
-125 VGVTGSVGKTTTKQ
+125 TGSVGKTTTKEFI
-139 MTYAALAGFG
+139 ALVLGAKYN
-149 ETIKT
+149 TLKT
-154 EGNQN
+154 QGNLN
-159 NELGMPRTLMRIGSS
+159 NEIGVPQMLFRLEDSH
-174 TEYAVIEMGMNHFGE
+174 TAAVIEMGMNHFGE

-315 VTGVDP
+315 VTGVDS

-440 QSLAQQVK
+440 QSLAQQVQ

-462 LEDVMHTVYERWE
+462 LENVMHTVYERWE

>member
-1 MPQALTERVL
+1 MKAFTLQEAAAALGLPQMQAQATLADVCTDTRKIQPGSLFVCLRGER
-11 QDKRE
+11 
-16 GKEPMEKISASKLLA
+16 
-31 GLVPAGSIPEE
+31 
-42 VQVESVTTDSREVRP
+42 
-57 GCIFVAFPGE
+57 
-67 KFDGHDFAAK
+67 FDGHSFASQAAQLGAAALLVDHPVDADVPQLVVTDTGK
-77 ALENGAVYVVVNH
+77 ALLQLAGWYRRRFQLPVV
-90 PVEGVPAEKAILC
+90 GL
-103 PDSYHAMM
+103 
-111 VMGANYRSQYHPKM
+111 
-125 VGVTGSVGKTTTKQ
+125 TGSVGKTTTKEFI
-139 MTYAALAGFG
+139 ALVLGAKYN
-149 ETIKT
+149 TLKT
-154 EGNQN
+154 QGNLN
-159 NELGMPRTLMRIGSS
+159 NEIGVPQMLFRLEDSH
-174 TEYAVIEMGMNHFGE
+174 TAAVIEMGMNHFGE

-240 NMDNDMLRTV
+240 NIDNDMLCTV

-315 VTGVDP
+315 VTGVDS
-321 AAAASALAN
+321 AAAAAALAN

-440 QSLAQQVK
+440 QSLAQQVQ

>member
-1 MPQALTERVL
+1 MKAFTLQEAAAALGLPQMQAQAILADVCTDTRKIQSGSLFVCLRGER
-11 QDKRE
+11 
-16 GKEPMEKISASKLLA
+16 
-31 GLVPAGSIPEE
+31 
-42 VQVESVTTDSREVRP
+42 
-57 GCIFVAFPGE
+57 
-67 KFDGHDFAAK
+67 FDGHSFASQAAQLGAA
-77 ALENGAVYVVVNH
+77 ALLVDH
-90 PVEGVPAEKAILC
+90 PVDADVPQLVVTDTGKAMLQL
-103 PDSYHAMM
+103 A
-111 VMGANYRSQYHPKM
+111 GWYRRRFQLPV
-125 VGVTGSVGKTTTKQ
+125 VGLTGSVGKTTTKEFI
-139 MTYAALAGFG
+139 ALVLGAKYN
-149 ETIKT
+149 TLKT
-154 EGNQN
+154 QGNLN
-159 NELGMPRTLMRIGSS
+159 NEIGVPQMLFRLEDSH
-174 TEYAVIEMGMNHFGE
+174 TAAVIEMGMNHFGE

-440 QSLAQQVK
+440 QSLAQQVQ

>member
-1 MPQALTERVL
+1 MKAFTLQEAAAALGLPQMQAQATLADVCTDTRKIQPGSLFVCLRGER
-11 QDKRE
+11 
-16 GKEPMEKISASKLLA
+16 
-31 GLVPAGSIPEE
+31 
-42 VQVESVTTDSREVRP
+42 
-57 GCIFVAFPGE
+57 
-67 KFDGHDFAAK
+67 FDGHSFASQAAQLGAAALLVDHPVDADVPQLVVTDTGK
-77 ALENGAVYVVVNH
+77 ALLQLAGWYRRRFQLPVV
-90 PVEGVPAEKAILC
+90 GL
-103 PDSYHAMM
+103 
-111 VMGANYRSQYHPKM
+111 
-125 VGVTGSVGKTTTKQ
+125 TGSVGKTTTKEFI
-139 MTYAALAGFG
+139 ALVLGAKYN
-149 ETIKT
+149 TLKT
-154 EGNQN
+154 QGNLN
-159 NELGMPRTLMRIGSS
+159 NEIGVPQMLFRLEDSH
-174 TEYAVIEMGMNHFGE
+174 TAAVIEMGMNHFGE

-315 VTGVDP
+315 VTGVDS

-400 AENGIDGVLA
+400 AENDIDGVLA

-440 QSLAQQVK
+440 QSLAQQVQ